1 MSRDLLIASCVPANP
16 TLAMPL
22 KVAALYQFVS
32 LPDFCEL
39 CVLCGS
45 LAIKGR
51 SFSRDGIN
59 GIVRGMAA
67 SAHEMTVAF
76 HRT

>member
-1 MSRDLLIASCVPANP
+1 
-16 TLAMPL
+16 MPL
-22 KVAALYQFVS
+22 KAAALYQFVS

-39 CVLCGS
+39 REPLCVLCDS
-45 LAIKGR
+45 LTIKGR